1 MSPDLASSLR
11 HKPSLTT
18 EKGMERAAAIVEA
31 ATRLFITEGFAG
43 LSMRA
48 VAHELGMS
56 LSHVQHY
63 YKNKEDLVEALL
75 YRILDR
81 YRWAVAD
88 IQRSLDDQSAF
99 EQFCAAIDL
108 FLHDVTQQ
116 EFAAVFCEIWALS
129 TRHTFAA
136 ALLEKVQLRER
147 KQLRALIKP
156 LLPNASSDELNLRA
170 HLMLMTIDGLVVCS
184 AHQAQDPLAVHLLV
198 QNTRQHL
205 IDLGRASIDVVSQ

>member
-11 HKPSLTT
+11 HKSSITT
-18 EKGMERAAAIVEA
+18 EKGMERVSLIVDA
-31 ATRLFITEGFAG
+31 ATRLFIADGFVG

-48 VAHELGMS
+48 VAADLGMS

-63 YKNKEDLVEALL
+63 YKNKEDLVAALL

-88 IQRSLDDQSAF
+88 IQRSLVNQSAF

-116 EFAAVFCEIWALS
+116 AFAAVFCEIWALS
-129 TRHTFAA
+129 TRQPFAA
-136 ALLEKVQLRER
+136 ELLEEVQLRER

-156 LLPNASSDELNLRA
+156 LLPQVSSEELNLRA
-170 HLMLMTIDGLVVCS
+170 TLMLLTIDGLVVCS
-184 AHQAQDPLAVHLLV
+184 AHRRQDVAAVQLLLK
-198 QNTRQHL
+198 NTRQHL
-205 IDLGRASIDVVSQ
+205 IKLASVDTVVEV

>member
-11 HKPSLTT
+11 HKPSMTT
-18 EKGMERAAAIVEA
+18 EKGMERASAIVDA
-31 ATRLFITEGFAG
+31 ATRLFITAGFVG

-48 VAHELGMS
+48 VASDLGMS

-81 YRWAVAD
+81 YRWAVVD
-88 IQRSLDDQSAF
+88 IQSSLAGQPAI

-108 FLHDVTQQ
+108 FLHYVTQQ
-116 EFAAVFCEIWALS
+116 SFAAVFCEIWALS
-129 TRHTFAA
+129 TRHAFAA
-136 ALLEKVQLRER
+136 ELLVKVQLRER

-156 LLPNASSDELNLRA
+156 LLPLASREELNLRA
-170 HLMLMTIDGLVVCS
+170 TLMLLSIDGLVVCS
-184 AHQAQDPLAVHLLV
+184 AHRGQDAAALQVLLK
-198 QNTRQHL
+198 NTRQQL
-205 IDLGRASIDVVSQ
+205 IKLASADTVIEV

>member
-1 MSPDLASSLR
+1 MSQDLASSLR

-18 EKGMERAAAIVEA
+18 EKGMERASAIVEA
-31 ATRLFITEGFAG
+31 ATRLFIADGFVG

-48 VAHELGMS
+48 VAAELGMS

-81 YRWAVAD
+81 YRWAVAE
-88 IQRSLDDQSAF
+88 IQCSLEGQPAI

-116 EFAAVFCEIWALS
+116 AFAAVFCEIWALS

-136 ALLEKVQLRER
+136 ELLEKVQLRER

-156 LLPNASSDELNLRA
+156 LLPRASREELNLRA
-170 HLMLMTIDGLVVCS
+170 TLMLLSIDGLVVCS
-184 AHQAQDPLAVHLLV
+184 AHRRQDVAALQVLLK
-198 QNTRQHL
+198 NTRQQL
-205 IDLGRASIDVVSQ
+205 IKLASADTIIEV

>member
-1 MSPDLASSLR
+1 MSPDLVSSLR
-11 HKPSLTT
+11 HKPSITT

-48 VAHELGMS
+48 VANELGMS

-88 IQRSLDDQSAF
+88 IQSSLAGQPAI

-116 EFAAVFCEIWALS
+116 SFAAVFCEIWALS

-147 KQLRALIKP
+147 KQLRALIQP
-156 LLPNASSDELNLRA
+156 LLPNASRDELNLRA
-170 HLMLMTIDGLVVCS
+170 TLMLLSIDGLVVCS
-184 AHQAQDPLAVHLLV
+184 AHRGQDTAAARALLT
-198 QNTRQHL
+198 NTRQRL
-205 IDLGRASIDVVSQ
+205 IDLASADALIVI